1 MRWRIAGIAIA
12 CAVASGASGTST
24 SAARLGG
31 LCGVGAPGHYRG
43 APPRFEV
50 PAHGRERIVRS
61 AGGRECLLYR
71 PNGKLFAAAYQDA
84 AGHVLEGDYYDANG
98 NLVTEIAAGGWP
110 DDPLTADPSPNNA
123 TRAAADVS
131 CAADDENPGAAKW
144 LSTND
149 WWLNHTI
156 PGALNVTNTISSLR
170 SAHTEWT
177 SNDTWCS
184 SIGDSTTFTA
194 SYQGRNDVSFG
205 QDGISEVGWGDTSKI
220 GICNQTPAP
229 AGCEQTWYNAR
240 NPDVAVE
247 GDIRFMASYTWSNL
261 SGGSAGDFDVW
272 YTAAHEIG
280 HLAQFGHVS
289 DNQQNVMDPNFTN
302 NGDTSGRKLGKG
314 DALEN
319 NSKY

>member
-1 MRWRIAGIAIA
+1 MRWRIVGIATA
-12 CAVASGASGTST
+12 CAVASGASGTVVG
-24 SAARLGG
+24 AAQSGG

-43 APPRFEV
+43 APPRFAV
-50 PAHGRERIVRS
+50 PSHGRARIVSSVR
-61 AGGRECLLYR
+61 GRECVLYR
-71 PNGKLFAAAYQDA
+71 ANGKVFAKADQDT
-84 AGHVLEGDYYDANG
+84 AGHVLQEDYYNASG
-98 NLVTEIAAGGWP
+98 NLVTEINAGGWP
-110 DDPLTADPSPNNA
+110 NDPLTAAPS
-123 TRAAADVS
+123 TRHKVGAADVS
-131 CAADDENPGAAKW
+131 CAADDENPHVQKW

-156 PGALNVTNTISSLR
+156 PTGLNTTNTIDSLR

-177 SNDTWCS
+177 SNNTWCS

-205 QDGISEVGWGDTSKI
+205 QDGISEVGFGDTSKVCS
-220 GICNQTPAP
+220 GSPPP
-229 AGCEQTWYNAR
+229 AGCTQTWYNTR
-240 NPDVAVE
+240 NPDIAVE
-247 GDIRFMASYTWSNL
+247 SDIRFMSTYPWSNVAN
-261 SGGSAGDFDVW
+261 GSPGDFDVW

-280 HLAQFGHVS
+280 HVAQFGHVS

-302 NGDTSGRKLGKG
+302 NGDTTGRQLGKG